1 MELKT
6 LANEYRGLC
15 FDMIAQANSGHLG
28 LPLGC
33 AECVAVL
40 FGKFLRYLP
49 KNPRWLNRD
58 RFVLSAGH
66 GSPLLY
72 AALYLSGYDI
82 SLEDLKALRQMGSKA
97 TGHPE
102 FGITP
107 GVETTTGPLGQGIGN
122 AVGIALSQKK
132 CAAWFNTPDA
142 PIFDACTV
150 CLCGEGCLQEGVGQ
164 ESIALAGLWQL
175 DNLILIYDCNK
186 VTLDRPSA
194 CSQNDDIQQRF
205 ESIGWDVF
213 EVDGH
218 DCAAIE
224 AQLNHCR
231 SLQGKPKLIIL
242 NTVIGYGLKVAGTSK
257 AHAAEGLKD
266 GVQAKVAWGLD
277 PEQSFFVSEETRR
290 FFEKRE
296 GQLQKAYNEWASRF
310 ETWTAAEPD
319 KARLLGSKPRLKVT
333 DFAILPLLRRSIEI
347 RACMGALLN
356 AYAQQAPLFLSGSAD
371 VFASTKTYLMQGG
384 DFAPD
389 NLKGRNLFFGVRE
402 HAMGA
407 IMNGIAYDGIFNVCG
422 SAFLVFSDYLK
433 PALRVAAMA
442 HLPVWYVFTHDSVS
456 VGEDGPTHQPVEQL
470 CGIRSM
476 PNVRVFRPADVDECA
491 ACLQQ
496 ALDVPEGPSVWVA
509 AKQELPYLS
518 TVPSQNK
525 LEGAYK
531 GGYIIL
537 KETDTLRC
545 ILIATGSEVD
555 LAIKTAQQLG
565 TDIRVVSMPCCEVFL
580 QQPEAYQERI
590 LPSDCTCRV
599 AIEAGSSLPWYRLVG
614 LKGKIIGVDQFG
626 KSAPAG
632 ALRQLLGL
640 TPEACTQTIQQ
651 YLSAHQGVIK

>member
-6 LANEYRGLC
+6 IANEYRGLC
-15 FDMIAQANSGHLG
+15 FDMITQANSGHLG

-82 SLEDLKALRQMGSKA
+82 SFDDLKTLRQIGSKA

-102 FGITP
+102 FGVTP

-132 CAAWFNTPDA
+132 CAAWFNTSDA
-142 PIFDACTV
+142 PIFDGCTV
-150 CLCGEGCLQEGVGQ
+150 CLCGEGCLQEGLGQ

-186 VTLDRPSA
+186 VTLDRPST
-194 CSQNDDIQQRF
+194 CSQNDNIRQRF

-218 DCAAIE
+218 DCSAIE

-242 NTVIGYGLKVAGTSK
+242 NTIIGYGLKVAGTSK

-266 GVQAKVAWGLD
+266 GVQAKAAWGLD
-277 PEQSFFVSEETRR
+277 PEKSFFVSEETRR

-296 GQLQKAYNEWASRF
+296 RQLQKAYNEWASLF
-310 ETWTAAEPD
+310 EAWTVSEPD
-319 KARLLGSKPRLKVT
+319 KASLLGSKPSLKIK
-333 DFAILPLLRRSIEI
+333 DFDILQSLRRSIEI

-371 VFASTKTYLMQGG
+371 VFASTKTYLTQGG
-384 DFAPD
+384 DFAPV
-389 NLKGRNLFFGVRE
+389 NLTGRNLFFGVRE

-407 IMNGIAYDGIFNVCG
+407 IMNGIAYDDVFNVCG

-456 VGEDGPTHQPVEQL
+456 VGEDGPTHQPIEQI
-470 CGIRSM
+470 CGMRSM

-496 ALDVPEGPSVWVA
+496 ALDIPEGPSVWVA

-518 TVPSQNK
+518 TVPSQDK

-531 GGYIIL
+531 GGYIVL
-537 KETDTLRC
+537 KETDALRC

-555 LAIKTAQQLG
+555 LAIKIAQQLSTG
-565 TDIRVVSMPCCEVFL
+565 VRVVSMPCCEVFL
-580 QQPEAYQERI
+580 QQPDAYRECI

-599 AIEAGSSLPWYRLVG
+599 AIEAGSSLSWYRLVG
-614 LKGKIIGVDQFG
+614 LKGKVIGVDQFG
-626 KSAPAG
+626 ESAPADV
-632 ALRQLLGL
+632 LRQHLGL
-640 TPEACTQTIQQ
+640 TIEACTQAIQQ
-651 YLSAHQGVIK
+651 YLSAHQA